1 MCRQCSLWCLAHTA
15 VHLACLASRAHKV
28 LLPRHQNSRSRIHA
42 GAAMQFMHGPCG
54 RPSEPSAWLLR
65 GRADVGAWHV
75 RSCGQLRTGLQAW
88 AGQIWLTLSH
98 KPQTANSKPQTLKQ
112 QVHCRMECIAHRMV
126 TDHSSGQALAAQQ
139 PAAHPLHTRHPTR
152 TGRQAAGPCACS
164 WKPGLGSRRPR
175 GYDSHCR
182 ADLMWESLGGE
193 IPPGRSHTPC
203 MTQGSSRWIGR
214 PR

>member
-1 MCRQCSLWCLAHTA
+1 MWLVVPCAHSRPPCMPGVSCTQSALAQASELQVTHPCWCSNA
-15 VHLACLASRAHKV
+15 
-28 LLPRHQNSRSRIHA
+28 IHA
-42 GAAMQFMHGPCG
+42 WPMWQAKRA
-54 RPSEPSAWLLR
+54 SAWLLR

-88 AGQIWLTLSH
+88 AGQIWLTLTH
-98 KPQTANSKPQTLKQ
+98 KPQTANPKPQTLKQ

-175 GYDSHCR
+175 GYGSHCR

-214 PR
+214 PK